1 MAMPD
6 FTMRQLIEAGVH
18 FGHKTG
24 RWNPRMSEYIYG
36 ERDGTHIIDLTQTAP
51 LLRAALQFVRDTVA
65 GGGRVLFVGTKRQAR
80 RPIAETAETGA
91 QYYMNNRWL
100 GGTLTNWKT
109 VSQSIK
115 RLDRIDRT
123 LEKGAEGMT
132 KKERLGLEREQA
144 SLQANLGGIRQ
155 LTGVPDILFVIDVK
169 KEALAVAEAKKL
181 RIPIV
186 AIVDTNCVPDGID
199 YVIPGND
206 DGARA
211 IALYCRL
218 MLEATLD
225 GMSAQ
230 LGSAGVD
237 LGAQEGSPA
246 QAEDEGAA
254 KEAGPD
260 GAKPDGDATTAV
272 KVTRTRK
279 SGLGREVAKNVAAK
293 IAAASAK
300 VMGGGGA
307 AEGAKPESADAA
319 PADAKAADAEAPSA
333 EAAAGDAPKPDGAKP
348 DAAADAAAGAGADS
362 ADAAPAD
369 SKPADAEAP
378 AAEAA
383 ADDAPKP
390 DGAKPDA
397 GADSADAAP
406 ADAKAVDAEAPA
418 AEAAV
423 SDEPKPDDAKPDA
436 AADAVAETTPDA
448 ANDAG
453 SAADADAT
461 GGESGDS
468 TEKAESEAKDDAKT

>member
-1 MAMPD
+1 MAMPE

-24 RWNPRMSEYIYG
+24 RWNPRMSSYIYG
-36 ERDGTHIIDLTQTAP
+36 ERDGTHIIDLTQTSP
-51 LLRAALQFVRDTVA
+51 MLREALQFVRDTVA

-115 RLDRIDRT
+115 RLDRIDKT
-123 LEKGAEGMT
+123 LEQGAEGMT

-155 LTGVPDILFVIDVK
+155 LTGVPDVLFVIDVK

-181 RIPIV
+181 GIPIV

-237 LGAQEGSPA
+237 LGAQEGPPA
-246 QAEDEGAA
+246 QAQAKAKGAA
-254 KEAGPD
+254 KQAGGD
-260 GAKPDGDATTAV
+260 GAKPDSAKPDGPKADGAKPDAEAMAAV
-272 KVTRTRK
+272 KVTRSRK
-279 SGLGREVAKNVAAK
+279 SGLGKEVAKSVAAK

-307 AEGAKPESADAA
+307 AEGAKPESDAA
-319 PADAKAADAEAPSA
+319 PAGETGADSAATGADS
-333 EAAAGDAPKPDGAKP
+333 GDAPAMGGAKPDSAKP

-362 ADAAPAD
+362 AATAAEE
-369 SKPADAEAP
+369 KPAETEAP
-378 AAEAA
+378 AS
-383 ADDAPKP
+383 DAPKP
-390 DGAKPDA
+390 DA
-397 GADSADAAP
+397 
-406 ADAKAVDAEAPA
+406 
-418 AEAAV
+418 
-423 SDEPKPDDAKPDA
+423 AKPDA
-436 AADAVAETTPDA
+436 A
-448 ANDAG
+448 DAG
-453 SAADADAT
+453 DAKAQTDEAPAEAAKDAKPAADADAT

-468 TEKAESEAKDDAKT
+468 AEKAENAAKDDAKT

>member
-6 FTMRQLIEAGVH
+6 FNMRQLIEAGVH

-51 LLRAALQFVRDTVA
+51 MLQQALQFVRDTVA

-123 LEKGAEGMT
+123 LEQGAEGMT

-237 LGAQEGSPA
+237 LEAQKGPSA
-246 QAEDEGAA
+246 QAEAEGAA
-254 KEAGPD
+254 SEAEANA
-260 GAKPDGDATTAV
+260 AKPDGDSTTSV

-279 SGLGREVAKNVAAK
+279 SGLGKDVAKNVAAK

-300 VMGGGGA
+300 MMGGGDA
-307 AEGAKPESADAA
+307 AGGAKPESAGAAPAGESAADSAATGADSTDAA
-319 PADAKAADAEAPSA
+319 PADAKASE
-333 EAAAGDAPKPDGAKP
+333 
-348 DAAADAAAGAGADS
+348 
-362 ADAAPAD
+362 
-369 SKPADAEAP
+369 AEAP
-378 AAEAA
+378 AA
-383 ADDAPKP
+383 
-390 DGAKPDA
+390 
-397 GADSADAAP
+397 DAAGS
-406 ADAKAVDAEAPA
+406 A
-418 AEAAV
+418 A
-423 SDEPKPDDAKPDA
+423 PKPDDAKPDA
-436 AADAVAETTPDA
+436 ATDAAAGAEAESAAADEGDAEAAATGADSTDAAPADAKASDAEAESAAADDGEAEAAAKTAPDA
-448 ANDAG
+448 AKDAG
-453 SAADADAT
+453 TDADSDAA
-461 GGESGDS
+461 GDESGDS
-468 TEKAESEAKDDAKT
+468 AESAESDGKDDAKA

>member
-1 MAMPD
+1 MAMPE

-24 RWNPRMSEYIYG
+24 RWNPRMSAYIYG
-36 ERDGTHIIDLTQTAP
+36 ERDGTHIIDLTQTSP
-51 LLRAALQFVRDTVA
+51 MLREALQFVRDTVA

-115 RLDRIDRT
+115 RLDRIDKT
-123 LEKGAEGMT
+123 LEQGAEGMT

-155 LTGVPDILFVIDVK
+155 LTGVPDVLFVIDVK

-181 RIPIV
+181 GIPIV

-237 LGAQEGSPA
+237 LGAQEGPPA
-246 QAEDEGAA
+246 QAQAKAKGAA
-254 KEAGPD
+254 KQAGGD
-260 GAKPDGDATTAV
+260 GAKPDSAKPDGPKADGAKPDAEAMAAV
-272 KVTRTRK
+272 KVTRSRK
-279 SGLGREVAKNVAAK
+279 SGLGKEVAKSVAAK

-307 AEGAKPESADAA
+307 AEGAKPESDAA
-319 PADAKAADAEAPSA
+319 PAGETGADSAATGADS
-333 EAAAGDAPKPDGAKP
+333 GDAPAMGGAKP
-348 DAAADAAAGAGADS
+348 DSAKPNAAADAAAGAGADS
-362 ADAAPAD
+362 AATAAEE
-369 SKPADAEAP
+369 KPAETEAP
-378 AAEAA
+378 AS
-383 ADDAPKP
+383 DAPT
-390 DGAKPDA
+390 PDA
-397 GADSADAAP
+397 
-406 ADAKAVDAEAPA
+406 
-418 AEAAV
+418 
-423 SDEPKPDDAKPDA
+423 AKPDA
-436 AADAVAETTPDA
+436 A
-448 ANDAG
+448 DAG
-453 SAADADAT
+453 DAKAQTDEAPAEAAKDAKPASDADAT

-468 TEKAESEAKDDAKT
+468 AEKAENAATDDAKT

>member
-1 MAMPD
+1 MAMPE

-24 RWNPRMSEYIYG
+24 RWNPRMSAYIYG
-36 ERDGTHIIDLTQTAP
+36 ERDGTHIIDLTQTSP
-51 LLRAALQFVRDTVA
+51 MLREALQFVRDTVA

-115 RLDRIDRT
+115 RLDRIDKT
-123 LEKGAEGMT
+123 LEQGAEGMT

-155 LTGVPDILFVIDVK
+155 LTGVPDVLFVIDVK

-181 RIPIV
+181 GIPIV

-237 LGAQEGSPA
+237 LGAQEGPPA
-246 QAEDEGAA
+246 QAQAKAKGAA
-254 KEAGPD
+254 KQAGGD
-260 GAKPDGDATTAV
+260 GAKPDSAKPDGPKADGAKPDAEAMAAV
-272 KVTRTRK
+272 KVTRSRK
-279 SGLGREVAKNVAAK
+279 SGLGKEVAKSVAAK

-307 AEGAKPESADAA
+307 AEGAKPESDAA
-319 PADAKAADAEAPSA
+319 PAGETGADSAATGADS
-333 EAAAGDAPKPDGAKP
+333 GDAPAMGGAKP
-348 DAAADAAAGAGADS
+348 DSAKPNAAADAAAGAGADS
-362 ADAAPAD
+362 AATAAEE
-369 SKPADAEAP
+369 KPAETEAP
-378 AAEAA
+378 AS
-383 ADDAPKP
+383 DAPT
-390 DGAKPDA
+390 PDA
-397 GADSADAAP
+397 
-406 ADAKAVDAEAPA
+406 
-418 AEAAV
+418 
-423 SDEPKPDDAKPDA
+423 AKPDA
-436 AADAVAETTPDA
+436 A
-448 ANDAG
+448 DAG
-453 SAADADAT
+453 DAKAQTDEAPAEAAKDAKPASDADAT

-468 TEKAESEAKDDAKT
+468 AEKAEKAENAATDDAKT

>member
-51 LLRAALQFVRDTVA
+51 MFRAALQFVRDTVA

-181 RIPIV
+181 GIPIV

-211 IALYCRL
+211 IAFYCRL

-237 LGAQEGSPA
+237 LGAQEGPPA

-254 KEAGPD
+254 KEAGSD

-300 VMGGGGA
+300 VMGGGDA
-307 AEGAKPESADAA
+307 AEGAKPESAGAAPAGETAADSASTGADSGDAPKPDGATPGAGTDSPDAA
-319 PADAKAADAEAPSA
+319 PADEKAVDAQAPAA
-333 EAAAGDAPKPDGAKP
+333 EAADSDAPKQDGAKP

-362 ADAAPAD
+362 DDAAPAD
-369 SKPADAEAP
+369 AKAADAEAP

-383 ADDAPKP
+383 DDDA
-390 DGAKPDA
+390 
-397 GADSADAAP
+397 
-406 ADAKAVDAEAPA
+406 
-418 AEAAV
+418 
-423 SDEPKPDDAKPDA
+423 PKPDDAKPDA
-436 AADAVAETTPDA
+436 AADAAAETTPDA

-453 SAADADAT
+453 SAADADST

-468 TEKAESEAKDDAKT
+468 AEKAESEAKDDAKT

>member
-6 FTMRQLIEAGVH
+6 FNMRQLIEAGVH

-51 LLRAALQFVRDTVA
+51 MLQEALQFVRDTVA

-123 LEKGAEGMT
+123 LEQGAEGMT

-237 LGAQEGSPA
+237 LEAQKGPSA
-246 QAEDEGAA
+246 QAEAEGAA
-254 KEAGPD
+254 SEAEANA
-260 GAKPDGDATTAV
+260 AKPDGDGTTSV

-279 SGLGREVAKNVAAK
+279 SGLGKDVAKNVAAK

-300 VMGGGGA
+300 MMGGGDA
-307 AEGAKPESADAA
+307 AEGAKPESAGAAPAGESAADSAASGADSTDAA
-319 PADAKAADAEAPSA
+319 PADAKASEAEAPAADAAESA
-333 EAAAGDAPKPDGAKP
+333 APKPDDAKP
-348 DAAADAAAGAGADS
+348 DAATDAAAGAKAESAAAD
-362 ADAAPAD
+362 DG
-369 SKPADAEAP
+369 E
-378 AAEAA
+378 AEAA
-383 ADDAPKP
+383 AT
-390 DGAKPDA
+390 

-406 ADAKAVDAEAPA
+406 ADAKASDAEAESA
-418 AEAAV
+418 AAGDGEAEAA
-423 SDEPKPDDAKPDA
+423 AKTAPDA
-436 AADAVAETTPDA
+436 AKDAGTDADSDA
-448 ANDAG
+448 A
-453 SAADADAT
+453 
-461 GGESGDS
+461 GGEGGDS
-468 TEKAESEAKDDAKT
+468 AKSAESDAKDGAKA

>member
-36 ERDGTHIIDLTQTAP
+36 DRDGTHIIDLTQTAP
-51 LLRAALQFVRDTVA
+51 MFRAALQFVRDTVA

-109 VSQSIK
+109 VSKSIK

-181 RIPIV
+181 GIPIV

-211 IALYCRL
+211 IAFYCRL

-237 LGAQEGSPA
+237 LGGQEGPPA

-254 KEAGPD
+254 KETGSD

-300 VMGGGGA
+300 VMGGGDA
-307 AEGAKPESADAA
+307 AEGAKPESAGAA
-319 PADAKAADAEAPSA
+319 PAGETAADSA
-333 EAAAGDAPKPDGAKP
+333 STGADSGDAPKPDGATPGAGTDSADAAPVDEKAVDAQAPAAEAAASDAPKQDGAKP

-362 ADAAPAD
+362 GDAAPAD
-369 SKPADAEAP
+369 AKAADAEAP

-383 ADDAPKP
+383 DNDA
-390 DGAKPDA
+390 
-397 GADSADAAP
+397 
-406 ADAKAVDAEAPA
+406 
-418 AEAAV
+418 
-423 SDEPKPDDAKPDA
+423 PKPDDAKPDA
-436 AADAVAETTPDA
+436 AADAAAETTPDA

-468 TEKAESEAKDDAKT
+468 AEKAESEAKDDAKT

>member
-1 MAMPD
+1 MAMPE

-24 RWNPRMSEYIYG
+24 RWNPRMSAYIYG

-51 LLRAALQFVRDTVA
+51 MLREALQFVRDTVA

-115 RLDRIDRT
+115 RLDRIDKT
-123 LEKGAEGMT
+123 LEQGAEGMT

-155 LTGVPDILFVIDVK
+155 LTGVPDVLFVIDVK

-181 RIPIV
+181 GIPIV
-186 AIVDTNCVPDGID
+186 AIVDTNCVPNGID

-237 LGAQEGSPA
+237 LGAQEGPPA
-246 QAEDEGAA
+246 QAQAKEKGAA
-254 KEAGPD
+254 KQAGGDGAKPDSVKPDGTKPD
-260 GAKPDGDATTAV
+260 GAKPDGAKPDAEAMSAV
-272 KVTRTRK
+272 KVTRSRK
-279 SGLGREVAKNVAAK
+279 SGLGKEVAKSVAAK

-307 AEGAKPESADAA
+307 AEGAKPESDAA
-319 PADAKAADAEAPSA
+319 PAGETGADSAATGADSGDAPAMNGAKPDSA
-333 EAAAGDAPKPDGAKP
+333 KPDAAAGAVADSAAAAADEKPAETEAPASDAPTPDAAKP
-348 DAAADAAAGAGADS
+348 DAAADAGAGAES
-362 ADAAPAD
+362 ADAGSAKAQND
-369 SKPADAEAP
+369 EAP
-378 AAEAA
+378 TEAA
-383 ADDAPKP
+383 K
-390 DGAKPDA
+390 
-397 GADSADAAP
+397 
-406 ADAKAVDAEAPA
+406 
-418 AEAAV
+418 
-423 SDEPKPDDAKPDA
+423 DAKP
-436 AADAVAETTPDA
+436 
-448 ANDAG
+448 
-453 SAADADAT
+453 AADADAT

-468 TEKAESEAKDDAKT
+468 AEKAATDDAKT

>member
-51 LLRAALQFVRDTVA
+51 MLRVALQFVRDTVA

-211 IALYCRL
+211 IALYCGL

-237 LGAQEGSPA
+237 LGAQEGPPAKA
-246 QAEDEGAA
+246 QAEAPA
-254 KEAGPD
+254 KEAGAD
-260 GAKPDGDATTAV
+260 AAKPDADDTTAV

-279 SGLGREVAKNVAAK
+279 SGLGKNVAKNVAAK

-300 VMGGGGA
+300 VMGGGGGA
-307 AEGAKPESADAA
+307 AEEAKPESAGAA
-319 PADAKAADAEAPSA
+319 PADEKAADAEAP
-333 EAAAGDAPKPDGAKP
+333 AAAVAASDAAKSDGAKP
-348 DAAADAAAGAGADS
+348 DAAADAAAGAQTDS

-369 SKPADAEAP
+369 EKAADAEAP
-378 AAEAA
+378 AAQAA
-383 ADDAPKP
+383 ASDAP
-390 DGAKPDA
+390 
-397 GADSADAAP
+397 
-406 ADAKAVDAEAPA
+406 
-418 AEAAV
+418 
-423 SDEPKPDDAKPDA
+423 KPDA
-436 AADAVAETTPDA
+436 AADAAAGAQTDSADA
-448 ANDAG
+448 ATADEKAADAEAPAAQAAASDAAKQSG
-453 SAADADAT
+453 DESAADADAA

-468 TEKAESEAKDDAKT
+468 AKKAESEAKDDARS

>member
-1 MAMPD
+1 MAMPE

-24 RWNPRMSEYIYG
+24 RWNPRMSAYIYG
-36 ERDGTHIIDLTQTAP
+36 ERDGTHIIDLTQTSP
-51 LLRAALQFVRDTVA
+51 MLREALQFVRDTVA

-115 RLDRIDRT
+115 RLDRIDKT
-123 LEKGAEGMT
+123 LEQGAEGMT

-155 LTGVPDILFVIDVK
+155 LTGVPDVLFVIDVK

-181 RIPIV
+181 GIPIV

-237 LGAQEGSPA
+237 LGAQEGPPA
-246 QAEDEGAA
+246 QAQAKAKGAA
-254 KEAGPD
+254 KQAGGDGAKPDSAKPDGTKPD
-260 GAKPDGDATTAV
+260 GAKPDAEAMAAV
-272 KVTRTRK
+272 KVTRSRK
-279 SGLGREVAKNVAAK
+279 SGLGKEVAKSVAAK

-307 AEGAKPESADAA
+307 AEGAKPESDAA
-319 PADAKAADAEAPSA
+319 PAGETGADSAATGADS
-333 EAAAGDAPKPDGAKP
+333 GDAPAMGGAKPDSAKP

-362 ADAAPAD
+362 AATAAEE
-369 SKPADAEAP
+369 KPAETEAP
-378 AAEAA
+378 AS
-383 ADDAPKP
+383 DAPKP
-390 DGAKPDA
+390 DA
-397 GADSADAAP
+397 
-406 ADAKAVDAEAPA
+406 
-418 AEAAV
+418 
-423 SDEPKPDDAKPDA
+423 AKPDA
-436 AADAVAETTPDA
+436 A
-448 ANDAG
+448 DAG
-453 SAADADAT
+453 DAKAQTDEAPAEAAKDAKPASDADAT

-468 TEKAESEAKDDAKT
+468 AEKAENAATDDAKT